1 MAASD
6 TRKSER
12 IAGDLMG
19 QSPKAWISV
28 ATAAINMQKTGAGM
42 TNIWIGC
49 GGCSCGGVN
58 L

>member
-1 MAASD
+1 
-6 TRKSER
+6 
-12 IAGDLMG
+12 MG

-49 GGCSCGGVN
+49 GGCSFGGAN